1 MPRTPRA
8 EVRRRLLAAAAQ
20 VFAEHGYV
28 DSRLDDIA
36 RAAGFTKG
44 AIYSNFGSKQG
55 LFGAVLDERAED
67 ERVTLLGELRDDPG
81 SVAGQVAKVIARGV
95 VEEPERRQLGLEFAA
110 RATRDEQVREIL
122 TQLRRAQ
129 RDVAE
134 ASIVEVA
141 ERSGLRLSVRPEVA
155 ALILHCLTNGLSME
169 HLVDPEQVDAA
180 AVEQAIATTITALAA
195 LPPQD

>member
-1 MPRTPRA
+1 
-8 EVRRRLLAAAAQ
+8 
-20 VFAEHGYV
+20 
-28 DSRLDDIA
+28 
-36 RAAGFTKG
+36 
-44 AIYSNFGSKQG
+44 
-55 LFGAVLDERAED
+55 
-67 ERVTLLGELRDDPG
+67 VTLLGESRDDPG

-129 RDVAE
+129 RDAAE

-141 ERSGLRLSVRPEVA
+141 ERSGLRLAVRPEVA

-169 HLVDPEQVDAA
+169 HLVDPEKVDAA
-180 AVEQAIATTITALAA
+180 AVEQAIAATITALTTP
-195 LPPQD
+195 PPQNCAPATRQQPSPHTHRPQSGAVAFPAVWRSITLRTRR

>member
-8 EVRRRLLAAAAQ
+8 EVRRRLLAVAAE
-20 VFAEHGYV
+20 VFAERGYV

-36 RAAGFTKG
+36 RRAGFTKG

-55 LFGAVLDERAED
+55 LFGAVLDDRAED
-67 ERVTLLGELRDDPG
+67 ERATLLDELRDDSA

-95 VEEPERRQLGLEFAA
+95 VEDRERRQLGLEFAA

-122 TQLRRAQ
+122 TQLRRGQ
-129 RDVAE
+129 RDAAA
-134 ASIVEVA
+134 ASITEVA

-169 HLVDPEQVDAA
+169 HLVDPDQVDAA